1 MAIYFRLIFT
11 IFGDKKLIFFIL
23 AIFLAVFLV
32 AKPAEAGLFSFL
44 GDWLGINNENKKLTP
59 LNIQTLPLLEAIYNP
74 DPNNGRGGGDITII
88 NNALLPDSGPM
99 GTMVDISENK
109 PSPDQISVYVVRQG
123 DTLTEIAD
131 MFNVSVNTIRWANDL
146 KSGELIKIGQVLVIL
161 PVTGVQYTVKKGD
174 TIKSI
179 AKKFSADVNE
189 ILQFNNLTLNDVL
202 NEGQTVIIPNGDYA
216 EPESSQ
222 TPIYSRIPYTPGYY
236 IRPIESGRKSQ
247 GLHGYNAVDLADSCG
262 EPVIASA
269 SGDVIITRSYGWNA
283 GYGNY
288 LVISHP
294 NGTQT
299 LYAHLSKIIVFPS
312 WHVAQ
317 GQIIGYIGATG
328 RTTGCHVHFEIRG
341 AKNPF

>member
-1 MAIYFRLIFT
+1 M
-11 IFGDKKLIFFIL
+11 
-23 AIFLAVFLV
+23 
-32 AKPAEAGLFSFL
+32 SFL
-44 GDWLGINNENKKLTP
+44 GDLLGINTDNKQSTP

-88 NNALLPDSGPM
+88 NNALLSDTGPI

-109 PSPDQISVYVVRQG
+109 LSPDQISIYVVRQG
-123 DTLTEIAD
+123 DTLTEIAE

-146 KSGELIKIGQVLVIL
+146 KDGEPIKIGQVLVIL
-161 PVTGVQYTVKKGD
+161 PVTGVQYTVEKGD

-179 AKKFSADVNE
+179 AKKFNADAEE
-189 ILQFNNLTLNDVL
+189 ILQFNNLALNDVL
-202 NEGQTVIIPNGDYA
+202 NKGQTIIIPNGDYT
-216 EPESSQ
+216 EPAPPQ
-222 TPIYSRIPYTPGYY
+222 TPSQQPSYTRVSYPQGYY
-236 IRPIESGRKSQ
+236 IRPITGGRKSQ

-269 SGDVIITRSYGWNA
+269 SGDVIIARSYGWNA

-288 LVISHP
+288 VAVAHP

-299 LYAHLSKIIVFPS
+299 LYAHLSKVIVFPG

-317 GQIIGYIGATG
+317 GQVIGYIGASG